1 LPRDNTT
8 ARMIGTRCGPRASR
22 ASPRLAAPPILVPM
36 ASPAPR
42 RDPSADP
49 GLELHQPIQRINDLI
64 HELGTLLRG
73 SLQAVAGSAGLP
85 TGTPALEHQLHAA
98 AQRLEQMA
106 DLVHSAMQG
115 ASKPLGSPSLHK
127 SRPVTIGEAAQHA
140 ADVLAPLAAAHN
152 VALRVDIPV
161 TTGLIPAGALYTVI
175 LNGLQNAIEAVARTG
190 RHGSVT
196 LRAQPEPAP
205 QGLTYGRDT
214 RDWVSLH
221 ILDDGVGA
229 PPDPSRC
236 FDLGFTT
243 KPRGAGVGLAVAKNV
258 VRGMGGTIDLAP
270 RSDAAGSVLRVLFP
284 SLTSSSNLAFGGAA

>member
-1 LPRDNTT
+1 
-8 ARMIGTRCGPRASR
+8 M
-22 ASPRLAAPPILVPM
+22 LVPM

-42 RDPSADP
+42 RNPSADP

-64 HELGTLLRG
+64 HELGKLLQG
-73 SLQAVAGSAGLP
+73 SLQAVAGSGSFSPGSP
-85 TGTPALEHQLHAA
+85 TLENQLHAA

-127 SRPVTIGEAAQHA
+127 SRPVTVGEAAQHA
-140 ADVLAPLAAAHN
+140 ADVLAPLAAAHK
-152 VALRVDIPV
+152 VALAIDIPA

-190 RHGSVT
+190 RPGEVT

-214 RDWVSLH
+214 RDWYSLH
-221 ILDDGVGA
+221 IIDEGIGA
-229 PPDPSRC
+229 PADPSRC

-258 VRGMGGTIDLAP
+258 VRGMGGTIELVP
-270 RSDAAGSVLRVLFP
+270 RSDAPGSVLRVLFP
-284 SLTSSSNLAFGGAA
+284 SLTSSANLALGGAA

>member
-1 LPRDNTT
+1 
-8 ARMIGTRCGPRASR
+8 M
-22 ASPRLAAPPILVPM
+22 LVPM
-36 ASPAPR
+36 ASPPPR
-42 RDPSADP
+42 RNPSADP

-64 HELGTLLRG
+64 HELGKLLQG
-73 SLQAVAGSAGLP
+73 SLQAVAGSGSLSP
-85 TGTPALEHQLHAA
+85 GSPALENQLHAA

-127 SRPVTIGEAAQHA
+127 SRPVTVGEAAQHA
-140 ADVLAPLAAAHN
+140 ADVLAPLAASHK
-152 VALRVDIPV
+152 VALAIDIPA

-190 RHGSVT
+190 RPGAVT

-214 RDWVSLH
+214 RDWYSLH
-221 ILDDGVGA
+221 IIDEGIGTPA
-229 PPDPSRC
+229 DPSRC

-243 KPRGAGVGLAVAKNV
+243 KPRGAGVGLAVARNV
-258 VRGMGGTIDLAP
+258 VRGMGGTIELGP
-270 RSDAAGSVLRVLFP
+270 RSDAPGSVLRVLFP
-284 SLTSSSNLAFGGAA
+284 SLTSSSNLALGGAA